1 MASIQASVEIY
12 DRVSQPMN
20 AIITSL
26 YASVN
31 ALSALNGAMKQSMN
45 TSGIENAVNDVQD
58 LTAAI
63 QEANTVP
70 LTPAVDQAV
79 SEYEQLK
86 QKAEGTEKH
95 IRKNTE
101 EQEKFNESINSG
113 VHNSN
118 KLVSTIGKAITA
130 YLSIASFKKVVD
142 LSDELTQTTARLNMM
157 NQAFNEIN
165 GTAMQTDELVDM
177 VYQSAQNA
185 RGSFFDM
192 AAVVA
197 KFGNNAR
204 DAFSSQKEI
213 VAFANLIQKQ
223 MTIAGASTA
232 EASNA
237 MLQLSQA
244 LGSGVLRGDELNS
257 IFEQAPNL
265 IQSIANYMKVPIGQI
280 RAMAKEG
287 QLTANIVKN
296 AIMSSA
302 DDINDKFNQMP
313 KTWGQVWQQMK
324 NEVIMAFEP
333 VLDTISR
340 MANDERV
347 QQFFSDIIGGIAN
360 IANAV
365 AIAVDFIASEWDILK
380 PVFEAVG
387 GAIAALIA
395 VQLAFNA
402 AAQANPLVWILDI
415 ILAVIA
421 AIGLLSQAIADVT
434 GAAKTGAGIICG
446 ALNVVKAVFVNLAHQ
461 AVTSGYQSVGL
472 IVDAVNNG
480 KNMIIAA
487 ITAIASQI
495 LQSVANSMAAVK
507 GFIELLNHIPGV
519 NIDTSGVEAVRSGLQ
534 GGADLFR
541 GRSKQAWDD
550 FKTPAE
556 LIESY
561 QERGNEFR
569 QMNGWQD
576 DWSEG
581 WIQRAW
587 EEGVNFGDNLFAGA
601 GTSEANKFEPLTYDL
616 GDYSNM
622 IDNTG
627 LADNASKAANA
638 LEITS
643 EDLKYLRDIAERDV
657 INRFTTAEITVEMG
671 GVTNNVNSDMDLDGV
686 VDYLANG
693 VKEAMEI
700 AAEGVH
706 V

>member
-1 MASIQASVEIY
+1 MASVQASVEIY

-101 EQEKFNESINSG
+101 EQERFNESINSG
-113 VHNSN
+113 VHNSSE
-118 KLVSTIGKAITA
+118 LVSTIRKAITA
-130 YLSIASFKKVVD
+130 YLSIASFKKIVD
-142 LSDELTQTTARLNMM
+142 MSDELTQTTARLNMM

-165 GTAMQTDELVDM
+165 GTAMQTDDLVDM

-192 AAVVA
+192 ATVVA

-265 IQSIANYMKVPIGQI
+265 IQSIANYMKVPIGRI
-280 RAMAKEG
+280 RDMAKEG
-287 QLTANIVKN
+287 QITANIVKN

-302 DDINDKFNQMP
+302 DDINAKFNAMP
-313 KTWGQVWQQMK
+313 MTWGQVWQQMK

-347 QQFFSDIIGGIAN
+347 QRFFSDIIGGIAN

-365 AIAVDFIASEWDILK
+365 ATAVDFIASEWDILK

-387 GAIAALIA
+387 GAIAGLIA

-446 ALNVVKAVFVNLAHQ
+446 ALNVVKTVIVNLAHQ

-472 IVDAVNNG
+472 IVDVVNNG
-480 KNMIIAA
+480 KNIIIGAIAA
-487 ITAIASQI
+487 IANQI
-495 LQSVANSMAAVK
+495 LQSVANSVAAVQ
-507 GFIELLNHIPGV
+507 GFIELLNQIPGV
-519 NIDTSGVEAVRSGLQ
+519 DIDTSGINAVRSDLQ
-534 GGADLFR
+534 GGADIA
-541 GRSKQAWDD
+541 GTIAKNAWDD
-550 FKTPAE
+550 FKTPSE
-556 LIESY
+556 LVESY
-561 QERGNEFR
+561 QNRAGEFR
-569 QMNGWQD
+569 EMNGWTD

-587 EEGVNFGDNLFAGA
+587 EEGVNFGDNLFAGT
-601 GTSEANKFEPLTYDL
+601 GTSEVNKYEPLTYDL
-616 GDYSNM
+616 GDYANM
-622 IDNTG
+622 IDSTG
-627 LADNASKAANA
+627 IPDNVQKAANA

-657 INRFTTAEITVEMG
+657 INRFTTAEIKVEMG

-693 VKEAMEI
+693 IQEAMEI

>member
-31 ALSALNGAMKQSMN
+31 ALSTLNNAMKQGVN
-45 TSGIENAVNDVQD
+45 TSGIENAVDDVQD

-63 QEANTVP
+63 QEANAVP

-101 EQEKFNESINSG
+101 EQERFNKSINSG
-113 VHNSN
+113 VHNSSE
-118 KLVSTIGKAITA
+118 LVSTIGKAVTA
-130 YLSIASFKKVVD
+130 YLSIATFKKVVD
-142 LSDELTQTTARLNMM
+142 MSDELTQTTARLNMM

-165 GTAMQTDELVDM
+165 GTAMQTDDLVDM

-192 AAVVA
+192 ATVVA

-265 IQSIANYMKVPIGQI
+265 IQSIANYMKVPIGRI
-280 RAMAKEG
+280 RDMAKEG
-287 QLTANIVKN
+287 QITANIVKN

-302 DDINDKFNQMP
+302 DDINAKFNAMP
-313 KTWGQVWQQMK
+313 MTWGQVWQQMK

-347 QQFFSDIIGGIAN
+347 QRFFSDIIGGIAN

-365 AIAVDFIASEWDILK
+365 ATAVDFIASEWDILK

-387 GAIAALIA
+387 GAIAGLIA

-446 ALNVVKAVFVNLAHQ
+446 ALNVVKTVIVNLAHQ

-472 IVDAVNNG
+472 IVDVVNNG
-480 KNMIIAA
+480 KNIIIGAIAA
-487 ITAIASQI
+487 IANQI
-495 LQSVANSMAAVK
+495 LQSVANSVAAVQ
-507 GFIELLNHIPGV
+507 GFIELLNQIPGV
-519 NIDTSGVEAVRSGLQ
+519 DIDTSGINAVRSDLQ
-534 GGADLFR
+534 GGADIA
-541 GRSKQAWDD
+541 GTIAKNAWDD
-550 FKTPAE
+550 FKTPSE
-556 LIESY
+556 LVESY
-561 QERGNEFR
+561 QNRAGEFR
-569 QMNGWQD
+569 EMNGWTD

-581 WIQRAW
+581 WVQRAW
-587 EEGVNFGDNLFAGA
+587 EEGVNFGDNLFAGT
-601 GTSEANKFEPLTYDL
+601 GTSEVNKYEPLTYDL
-616 GDYSNM
+616 GDYANM
-622 IDNTG
+622 IDSTG
-627 LADNASKAANA
+627 IPDNVQKAANA

-657 INRFTTAEITVEMG
+657 INRFTTAEIKVEMG

-693 VKEAMEI
+693 IQEAMEI